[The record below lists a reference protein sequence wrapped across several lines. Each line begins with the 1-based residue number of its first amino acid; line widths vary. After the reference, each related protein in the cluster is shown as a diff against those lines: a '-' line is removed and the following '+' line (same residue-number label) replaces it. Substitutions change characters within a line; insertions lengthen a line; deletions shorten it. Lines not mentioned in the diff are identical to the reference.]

1 MLAFLGLALLVRFDL
16 LRAIDRAAARLAN
29 RLDGPWVELVG
40 ELLTETGRIELT
52 LLLALATAALLWWQ
66 ARWLAAAAVLLIFAT
81 VLVEVLSKELL
92 FVPRSEVAEAVR
104 AHPRRLP
111 IAIVRIFADPDN
123 APYPSG
129 HMARATFFCGLL
141 AWAVA
146 QRPRPGSC
154 KIVIYAGMA
163 LFLTAMGITR
173 ITEGEHPFSDVVGG
187 TLLAMALLPVAWW
200 LLERDRAAHRRPHVS
215 GRMSRSDRFRAP
227 PS

>member
-1 MLAFLGLALLVRFDL
+1 MRRRPVLGV
-16 LRAIDRAAARLAN
+16 
-29 RLDGPWVELVG
+29 
-40 ELLTETGRIELT
+40 
-52 LLLALATAALLWWQ
+52 
-66 ARWLAAAAVLLIFAT
+66 AAAAVLLVFAT
-81 VLVEVLSKELL
+81 VLVEFLTKELL

-146 QRPRPGSC
+146 QRSRLGSC

-200 LLERDRAAHRRPHVS
+200 LLECDRAAPRGPHVS
-215 GRMSRSDRFRAP
+215 NRMSRSGHWRAP
-227 PS
+227 PG